1 MDSKC
6 ILYIHCIKRLKCLLK
21 MRSFVPTSSSS
32 GADCAGAAADPH
44 RLRGGG
50 GLLPARAQLPAPA
63 AGRECRNSDIDIE
76 YQYFIHIDIDTL
88 YIDTLERQ
96 HGSAFSFDKSF
107 KWCERY
113 YSHQHFQPRIIRIKG
128 ENLTLITFK

>member
-50 GLLPARAQLPAPA
+50 GLLPARAELPAPA
-63 AGRECRNSDIDIE
+63 AGASAAILTSISNIN
-76 YQYFIHIDIDTL
+76 TL
-88 YIDTLERQ
+88 YISISILYT
-96 HGSAFSFDKSF
+96 
-107 KWCERY
+107 
-113 YSHQHFQPRIIRIKG
+113 
-128 ENLTLITFK
+128 